1 MALPR
6 YRLHPLAGEFS
17 GFYSVRVGRLERVIF
32 RFEDGN
38 AYNVKLI
45 DYH

>member
-6 YRLHPLAGEFS
+6 YRLHPLTADLS

-32 RFEDGN
+32 RFEDAS
-38 AYNVKLI
+38 AYDVRLV